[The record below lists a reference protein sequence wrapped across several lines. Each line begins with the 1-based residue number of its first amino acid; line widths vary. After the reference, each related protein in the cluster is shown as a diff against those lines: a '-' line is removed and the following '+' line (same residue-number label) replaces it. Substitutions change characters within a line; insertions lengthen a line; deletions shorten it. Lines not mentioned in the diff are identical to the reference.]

1 MDRSRLLALLR
12 KHGRSVASFQSLEP
26 GLALWCDD
34 RTPDAAV
41 AYFDTGQ
48 AWVAAAD
55 PICANENV
63 KEVARK
69 FYDAAHRKGR
79 RASFFCSEQDLGGK
93 KIRIGEQPIWIPSR
107 WPETLAAHRRLREQI
122 RRARAKSVVVRRVE
136 AAELAPGSPLRKKAD
151 AIAEAWL
158 DTRPM
163 EPMQFLVTLAPFEL
177 RDEHRFYSAER
188 DGELVALLSC
198 IPIYAKNGLFLE
210 DLIRG
215 SHAPNGTT
223 ELLIDCAMREAA
235 EKGDAI
241 VTLGLAPLSGET
253 SFLLDVLGLLGRGL
267 YDFRGVR
274 AFKARLHPNRWE
286 PVFMAHETGASS
298 TLAMLD
304 ALTAFAGGSL
314 TKFGARTLVR
324 RPLVAAW
331 LLTLLLVPW
340 TLFLASLA
348 LFSHLTVLSYDRSDL
363 LGWTAFDAVFVV
375 LLIRAFLRPRVGT
388 YALLAALA
396 ACDGALAVRHF
407 AVLGL
412 GATLFT
418 VVLRPLATL
427 APIAASFALLR
438 CARYVRR
445 NARNSAR

>member
-1 MDRSRLLALLR
+1 MDRPRLLALLK
-12 KHGRSVASFQSLEP
+12 KHGRSVAAFQSLEP
-26 GLALWCDD
+26 GLHAWWADAP
-34 RTPDAAV
+34 REAAV
-41 AYFDTGQ
+41 AYFDTGR
-48 AWVAAAD
+48 AWVAVAD
-55 PICANENV
+55 PLCAKDDV
-63 KEVARK
+63 KEVAQR
-69 FYDAAHRKGR
+69 FYEAAHREDR

-93 KIRIGEQPIWIPSR
+93 KIRIGEEPIWIPSR
-107 WPETLAAHRRLREQI
+107 WPDTLARHRRLREQI
-122 RRARAKSVVVRRVE
+122 RRARAKNVVVRAVE
-136 AAELAPGSPLRKKAD
+136 ASELAPESPLRKEAD
-151 AIAEAWL
+151 AIARAWL

-177 RDEHRFYSAER
+177 PREHRYYAAER
-188 DGELVALLSC
+188 NGEMVALLSC
-198 IPIYAKNGLFLE
+198 IPIYAKNGLFLD

-215 SHAPNGTT
+215 PHAPNGTT
-223 ELLIDCAMREAA
+223 ELLIDYAMREAS

-253 SFLLDVLGLLGRGL
+253 SSLLRVLALLGRGL

-286 PVFMAHETGASS
+286 PVFMAHESDASS
-298 TLAMLD
+298 TLAMID

-314 TKFGARTLVR
+314 VRFGARTLVR

-348 LFSHLTVLSYDRSDL
+348 LFSHLTVLSYDRNEL

-375 LLIRAFLRPRVGT
+375 LLVRAFLKPRVGT

-418 VVLRPLATL
+418 AML
-427 APIAASFALLR
+427 
-438 CARYVRR
+438 
-445 NARNSAR
+445 

>member
-1 MDRSRLLALLR
+1 MDPARLLALLK

-26 GLALWCDD
+26 GLDVWWDSAT
-34 RTPDAAV
+34 REAAV
-41 AYFDTGQ
+41 AYFDTGH
-48 AWVAAAD
+48 AWVAVAD
-55 PICANENV
+55 PICASENV
-63 KEVARK
+63 KDVARR
-69 FYDAAHRKGR
+69 FYEAAHRDGR

-93 KIRIGEQPIWIPSR
+93 RIRIGEQPIWIPSS

-122 RRARAKSVVVRRVE
+122 RRARAKRVIVRRV
-136 AAELAPGSPLRKKAD
+136 AAHELSPGEPLRKKAD
-151 AIAEAWL
+151 AIANAWL

-163 EPMQFLVTLAPFEL
+163 EPMQFLVTLAPFDV
-177 RDEHRFYSAER
+177 RDEHRYYAAER

-215 SHAPNGTT
+215 PEAPNGTT
-223 ELLIDCAMREAA
+223 ELLIDAAMREAA
-235 EKGDAI
+235 ENGDAI
-241 VTLGLAPLSGET
+241 VTLGLAPLSGNT
-253 SFLLDVLGLLGRGL
+253 GPLLRVLGLLGRGL

-286 PVFMAHETGASS
+286 GVYMAHESGASS
-298 TLAMLD
+298 ILAMLD

-314 TKFGARTLVR
+314 VRFGASTLVR

-340 TLFLASLA
+340 TFFLAALA
-348 LFSHLTVLSYDRSDL
+348 LFSHLTVLSYDRSEL
-363 LGWTAFDAVFVV
+363 FGWTAFDAVFVV
-375 LLIRAFLRPRVGT
+375 LLVRAFLKPRVGT

-396 ACDGALAVRHF
+396 ACDGALAVRHV

-412 GATLFT
+412 GTTLFT

-427 APIAASFALLR
+427 APIAASLALLR
-438 CARYVRR
+438 CARYVHR
-445 NARNSAR
+445 NA